1 MATRTVRLDE
11 ESELALEEVRRL
23 TGLSVSGVLKRG
35 LLAARQAA
43 LAERAAAPYEI
54 YRSIHLGPGGDARAP
69 ARRAKQGLRAI
80 LRSKHRR

>member
-11 ESELALEEVRRL
+11 EAEHALAEVRRH
-23 TGLSVSGVLKRG
+23 TGLSVSGVLKHG
-35 LLAARQAA
+35 LLAARRAV
-43 LAERAAAPYEI
+43 LDERGAAPYEI
-54 YRSIHLGPGGDARAP
+54 YRAIDLGAGGSARVP